1 MAGGSYLVARR
12 IRMHIETW
20 DRETLDGQQ
29 KIIGRTKG
37 AGAPLG
43 QTAEFD
49 ELDLD
54 VGGAGGEK
62 VIPEDAH
69 VRLASHQALNGVR
82 ILRRG
87 YNFVDGSD
95 GVGHLDAGLFFLAF
109 KRDTR
114 KQYVPMQQALSVE
127 GRDDGV
133 RPAHRVRRTSRCRRA
148 FPRPATGARASSP
161 SPPVPSGTGRGSGC

>member
-1 MAGGSYLVARR
+1 MWAEAGDGQAWMAGGTYLVARR

-20 DRETLDGQQ
+20 DRETLEGQE

-37 AGAPLG
+37 TGAPLG

-54 VGGAGGEK
+54 VGGADGEK
-62 VIPEDAH
+62 LIPEDAH
-69 VRLASHQALNGVR
+69 VRLASHQARNGVR

-95 GVGHLDAGLFFLAF
+95 GVGHLEAGLFFLAF
-109 KRDTR
+109 NRDTR
-114 KQYVPMQQALSVE
+114 KQYVPMQQALSAKDAMMEYVQHT
-127 GRDDGV
+127 GSAHFAIPPGV
-133 RPAHRVRRTSRCRRA
+133 TRE
-148 FPRPATGARASSP
+148 SSWADALF
-161 SPPVPSGTGRGSGC
+161 S